1 MIPLSSNA
9 SSHETLAGTSPG
21 VGSSFRRVS
30 SREIEV
36 ADFGLTVGV
45 DQEVT
50 RLELMVNDVSRANAL
65 EAAKGLI
72 N

>member
-9 SSHETLAGTSPG
+9 FSHETLAGTSPG
-21 VGSSFRRVS
+21 VDSSFRRVS
-30 SREIEV
+30 PREIEV

-50 RLELMVNDVSRANAL
+50 RLELTVNDVSRANAL